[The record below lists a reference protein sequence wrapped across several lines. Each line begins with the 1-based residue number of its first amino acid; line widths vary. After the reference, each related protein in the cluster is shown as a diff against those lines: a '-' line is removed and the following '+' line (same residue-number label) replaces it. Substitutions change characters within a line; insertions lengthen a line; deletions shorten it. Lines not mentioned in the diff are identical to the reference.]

1 MNLTARV
8 ALVICLK
15 TKKTECKTFTELHQY
30 LGGTGIGLKLLQM
43 YQDES
48 PIIFSTGP
56 LNGFFP
62 FASKTSVVLDNGGV
76 VEDLYIGGS
85 LSTRLK
91 FAGIDALVLKNV
103 ADTPVVI
110 DIKNNHADFKD
121 SSTDLDSLG
130 LPGRRS
136 KLSLHDGNFLLDN
149 HFKTPERILDK
160 KLSEKNLT
168 GLVITGTEIQKPKN
182 WDKYRELY
190 KNLLFKKDEMTIN
203 SGLNPSCSNCP
214 MGCVKAAE
222 GELGGNVLL
231 HSLVACQYSEK
242 IYSDLGIVF
251 SCLHTLGYK
260 YTHEELES
268 VPGLIEKVLKEF

>member
-8 ALVICLK
+8 ALVVNLR
-15 TKKTECKTFTELHQY
+15 TKKAECKAFTELHDY
-30 LGGTGIGLKLLQM
+30 LGGIGIGLKLLQM
-43 YQDES
+43 YHDKS
-48 PIIFSTGP
+48 PVIFSTGP

-62 FASKTSVVLDNGGV
+62 FASKTSIVLDNEGV
-76 VEDLYIGGS
+76 IEDLYIGGS
-85 LSTRLK
+85 LSTRMK
-91 FAGIDALVLKNV
+91 FSGVDAIVLLESS
-103 ADTPVVI
+103 DTPVI
-110 DIKNNHADFKD
+110 LDIKNNHVDFKD
-121 SSTDLDSLG
+121 TATDLDSLG

-136 KLSLHDGNFLLDN
+136 KITLNDSRFLLDD
-149 HFKTPERILDK
+149 HFSTPERILDQ
-160 KLSEKNLT
+160 KLSEKNLS
-168 GLVITGTEIQKPKN
+168 GIVLTGTENQKPED
-182 WDKYRELY
+182 WEKYTELY
-190 KNLLFKKDEMTIN
+190 KSILFKKDEMTIN

-268 VPGLIEKVLKEF
+268 VPGMIEKILKEF

>member
-1 MNLTARV
+1 MNLTSRKV
-8 ALVICLK
+8 LVVCMQ
-15 TKKTECKTFTELHQY
+15 TKKSECKTFTELHEY
-30 LGGTGIGLKLLQM
+30 LGGVGIGLKLLQM
-43 YQDES
+43 YRDES
-48 PIIFSTGP
+48 PVIFSIGP
-56 LNGFFP
+56 LNGYFP
-62 FASKTSVVLDNGGV
+62 FVSKTSIVLDNEGV
-76 VEDLYIGGS
+76 IEDLYIGGS
-85 LSTRLK
+85 LSTRLR
-91 FAGIDALVLKNV
+91 FAGIDALVLKGT
-103 ADTPVVI
+103 AKTPLTLEINDSHV
-110 DIKNNHADFKD
+110 DFKD
-121 SSTDLDSLG
+121 PSTDLDSLG

-136 KLSLHDGNFLLDN
+136 KISLLDGRFLLDE

-160 KLSEKNLT
+160 KLSEMNLS
-168 GLVITGTEIQKPKN
+168 GLVLTGTETQKVED
-182 WDKYRELY
+182 WDKYKDLY
-190 KNLLFKKDEMTIN
+190 KSILFKKDEMTIN

-268 VPGLIEKVLKEF
+268 VPGLIEKILKEF